1 MSQGFFV
8 YFFVSFYRERGHTR
22 SRKLQQQTPSLV
34 DATGTYSRK
43 NCRPPLTR
51 AGVRPLVFV
60 PKMFAEGAAVCHIF
74 THTYTHIE
82 VHRKETSENQ
92 KKTA

>member
-8 YFFVSFYRERGHTR
+8 YFFFVSFYRERGHTR

-43 NCRPPLTR
+43 NRHPLLTR

-60 PKMFAEGAAVCHIF
+60 PKVFAEGAAVSVTFSH
-74 THTYTHIE
+74 THTHT
-82 VHRKETSENQ
+82 
-92 KKTA
+92 